1 MKKQLSGLLAAAMA
15 VTSMGFVPITVS
27 AVDKAATAEVSYN
40 YDGQDHT
47 RQMEKLDRGLVAV
60 KTGDGVFLSW
70 RLNGDE
76 ASVGDIAGAP
86 GFKVYKNGT
95 LIATVD
101 NSTNYLDKSGT
112 VSDSYTVA
120 PEGGEQC
127 GAVTPMDNSYFD
139 IKLDKPA
146 DFAVDEETS
155 YSYTAGDA
163 SCGDLDGDGEYEIVI
178 KWDANPQDN
187 SIAGITGN
195 VYLDAYKLDGTRLW
209 RIDLGR
215 NIRGGAHYTQF
226 LVYDFD
232 LDGKAEITCK
242 TAPGSLD
249 GKSEYV
255 SAASSDST
263 IQSADNSVSYV
274 NDGGYIIEGPEYFTI
289 FDGETGAAIDT
300 INYPV
305 QRVSAS
311 VWGDI
316 YGNRC
321 DRFVADVSYMDGEKP
336 YAVYWRGYYFGQSGY
351 GERTGV
357 FAASFDGERLSVPEN
372 HIFDTRSDQ
381 PGYRSGNEIYVGEG
395 NHNMTTADVD
405 DDGRDEVISGAL
417 CLEFDDNDILSPKWC
432 TFKEHGDALHIG
444 DYDPTHQGLEF
455 FTIHEDGGG
464 VNIYGG
470 VTLDF
475 GASVIDPATGEIMK
489 HWSGS
494 KDTGR
499 GLMANVGAGGY
510 YQITAAAGINGWYC
524 LGGGNFESGASIG
537 QNFRVFWDGDLYDET
552 LDGTTIS
559 AWNGSGMSGIFT
571 ADGCVSINGTKATP
585 SLQADLFGDWREEVA
600 YPLTDSSAL
609 RIFTTTDITEYK
621 LPTLMHDP
629 VYRSGVASEQSA
641 YNQPPHIGFYL
652 ADEIFR
658 PAVDYIE
665 ITKAPDKTEY
675 TIGESLDLTGLEV
688 TAHFTDGSSDI
699 VTNYVVTGYN
709 PDTDSEQTITVTY
722 GKKTTEFTVR
732 VNSGFTIDDN
742 GYITGY
748 TPDNESAVVPAV
760 INGIPV
766 KGFADGAL
774 TGSSLK
780 SITISADETEIG
792 NNVFPEGI
800 TIICYIGSDAYTY
813 AVEHGIAYEIVET
826 REFSANVTYSESGYS
841 GWSMV
846 QGGTAQTYQV
856 GHITYGVPGRTNRG
870 QPGGDGV
877 SGFFTQ
883 DIGGD
888 AVLNCSVGRFSTNNR
903 NAYFTLT
910 DIPMASDTMDSVF
923 ETDIMFI
930 NNSGKAAQ

>member
-1 MKKQLSGLLAAAMA
+1 MKKQLSALLAAAMA
-15 VTSMGFVPITVS
+15 VTSMGIVPVTVS
-27 AVDKAATAEVSYN
+27 ADGAATVEISYN

-60 KTGDGVFLSW
+60 KTDDGVFLSW

-86 GFKVYKNGT
+86 DFKVYKNGT

-139 IKLDKPA
+139 IPLEKPA
-146 DFAVDEETS
+146 DFAADEETS
-155 YSYTAGDA
+155 YAYAAGDA

-232 LDGKAEITCK
+232 LDGRAEITCK
-242 TAPGSLD
+242 TAPGSID
-249 GKSEYV
+249 GKGEYV
-255 SAASSDST
+255 SAASADST
-263 IQSADNSVSYV
+263 IRSVDNTVSYV
-274 NDGGYIIEGPEYFTI
+274 NDGGYVIEGPEYFTI

-311 VWGDI
+311 VWGDS

-417 CLEFDDNDILSPKWC
+417 CLEFDDNDTLSPKWC

-455 FTIHEDGGG
+455 FTVHEDGGG

-470 VTLDF
+470 VTLDY

-489 HWSGS
+489 HWSAS

-524 LGGGNFESGASIG
+524 LGGSSFESGPTIG
-537 QNFRVFWDGDLYDET
+537 QNFRVFWDGDLYDEA

-559 AWNGSGMSGIFT
+559 AWNGAAMSTVFT

-585 SLQADLFGDWREEVA
+585 ALQADLFGDWREEVA

-641 YNQPPHIGFYL
+641 YNQPPHI
-652 ADEIFR
+652 
-658 PAVDYIE
+658 
-665 ITKAPDKTEY
+665 
-675 TIGESLDLTGLEV
+675 
-688 TAHFTDGSSDI
+688 
-699 VTNYVVTGYN
+699 
-709 PDTDSEQTITVTY
+709 
-722 GKKTTEFTVR
+722 
-732 VNSGFTIDDN
+732 
-742 GYITGY
+742 
-748 TPDNESAVVPAV
+748 
-760 INGIPV
+760 
-766 KGFADGAL
+766 
-774 TGSSLK
+774 
-780 SITISADETEIG
+780 
-792 NNVFPEGI
+792 
-800 TIICYIGSDAYTY
+800 
-813 AVEHGIAYEIVET
+813 
-826 REFSANVTYSESGYS
+826 
-841 GWSMV
+841 
-846 QGGTAQTYQV
+846 
-856 GHITYGVPGRTNRG
+856 
-870 QPGGDGV
+870 
-877 SGFFTQ
+877 
-883 DIGGD
+883 
-888 AVLNCSVGRFSTNNR
+888 
-903 NAYFTLT
+903 
-910 DIPMASDTMDSVF
+910 
-923 ETDIMFI
+923 
-930 NNSGKAAQ
+930 